1 MAAVANNPKFAKQ
14 VGIKQSVGE
23 DFMKA
28 DKGRKFA
35 KGGITRHEDEA
46 MDKKMIKKAVTM
58 HDKQLHGGKKT
69 DLAKLKKGG
78 MTFAGKE
85 SKAEEAKEK
94 KMFGSGAA
102 YKKAEAKYEGERM
115 KKGGKIKKYEDGGLT
130 FADMPEEDRASQA
143 RAAMDA
149 INARQAAASEAAG
162 GASTTKTTPRRPI
175 AAKAPVA
182 KPTVKSV
189 SVTKEEITGT
199 PAAKP
204 KTAGMKSLEEYS
216 ARSPW
221 NTRGKTNI
229 YGSGSAKTPM
239 GTDIGYADVQGKAP
253 RAAGMKKGGSVGGA
267 SKRADGCATKGKT
280 KGTMVKMCGGGYAK
294 KGK

>member
-1 MAAVANNPKFAKQ
+1 MPSSSKKQHNLMAAVANNPKFAKK

-35 KGGITRHEDEA
+35 KGGLTRHEDEA

-78 MTFAGKE
+78 KV
-85 SKAEEAKEK
+85 
-94 KMFGSGAA
+94 
-102 YKKAEAKYEGERM
+102 
-115 KKGGKIKKYEDGGLT
+115 KGYEDGGLT

-143 RAAMDA
+143 KSAIEA

-162 GASTTKTTPRRPI
+162 GESKMKTTPRRPMP
-175 AAKAPVA
+175 AKAPAKAPV
-182 KPTVKSV
+182 KSM
-189 SVTKEEITGT
+189 SVTREEITGAA
-199 PAAKP
+199 PAKP

-229 YGSGSAKTPM
+229 YGAGERKAPM
-239 GTDIGYADVQGKAP
+239 GISEDLSYADVQGKKP
-253 RAAGMKKGGSVGGA
+253 RAAGMKSGGSVGA
-267 SKRADGCATKGKT
+267 SKRADGIAKRGKT
-280 KGTMVKMCGGGYAK
+280 KGRMV
-294 KGK
+294 

>member
-1 MAAVANNPKFAKQ
+1 MPSVSKKQHNLMAAVANNPKFAKQ

-35 KGGITRHEDEA
+35 KGGVTRHEDEA
-46 MDKKMIKKAVTM
+46 MDKKMIKKAVGM

-78 MTFAGKE
+78 KV
-85 SKAEEAKEK
+85 
-94 KMFGSGAA
+94 
-102 YKKAEAKYEGERM
+102 
-115 KKGGKIKKYEDGGLT
+115 KKYEDGGLT

-162 GASTTKTTPRRPI
+162 GASAVKPMPRR
-175 AAKAPVA
+175 AQAPSVSRSYRDEGSQGVA
-182 KPTVKSV
+182 KMAAN
-189 SVTKEEITGT
+189 
-199 PAAKP
+199 PAVVGSSKP
-204 KTAGMKSLEEYS
+204 KS
-216 ARSPW
+216 AISDLASTLNRPLTKVEKYKEP
-221 NTRGKTNI
+221 NRQPQKQEGKPKGALRDLYDTMT
-229 YGSGSAKTPM
+229 SG
-239 GTDIGYADVQGKAP
+239 P
-253 RAAGMKKGGSVGGA
+253 RLLKKGGSVSGA

>member
-1 MAAVANNPKFAKQ
+1 MPSASKKQHNLMAAVANNPKFAKQ

-35 KGGITRHEDEA
+35 KGGVTRHEDEA

-69 DLAKLKKGG
+69 NLSAL
-78 MTFAGKE
+78 
-85 SKAEEAKEK
+85 
-94 KMFGSGAA
+94 
-102 YKKAEAKYEGERM
+102 

-162 GASTTKTTPRRPI
+162 GASTMKTTPRRPM
-175 AAKAPVA
+175 AAKASVA
-182 KPTVKSV
+182 KPVAPKATSM
-189 SVTKEEITGT
+189 SVTREEITGS

-221 NTRGKTNI
+221 NTRGKVDI
-229 YGSGSAKTPM
+229 YGSSAPKKPM
-239 GTDIGYADVQGKAP
+239 GTDLGYADVQGKSP
-253 RAAGMKKGGSVGGA
+253 RAAGMKKGGSVSSA

>member
-1 MAAVANNPKFAKQ
+1 MPSVSKKQHNLMAAVANNPKFAKQ

-78 MTFAGKE
+78 KV
-85 SKAEEAKEK
+85 
-94 KMFGSGAA
+94 
-102 YKKAEAKYEGERM
+102 
-115 KKGGKIKKYEDGGLT
+115 KKYEDGGLT

-143 RAAMDA
+143 RAAIDA

-162 GASTTKTTPRRPI
+162 GASTMRSTARRPVASK
-175 AAKAPVA
+175 AAVA
-182 KPTVKSV
+182 KPTVKAA
-189 SVTKEEITGT
+189 SVTKEEITGA

-229 YGSGSAKTPM
+229 YGSGPAKKPM
-239 GTDIGYADVQGKAP
+239 GTDLGYADVQGKAP
-253 RAAGMKKGGSVGGA
+253 GMKKGGSVSGA

>member
-1 MAAVANNPKFAKQ
+1 MPSKSKAQHNLMAAVANNQKFAKQ
-14 VGIKQSVGE
+14 AGIKKSVGE
-23 DFMKA
+23 EFMKA

-35 KGGITRHEDEA
+35 NGGTMRHDDEM
-46 MDKKMIKKAVTM
+46 MDKKMIKKAVGM

-69 DLAKLKKGG
+69 DLAKL
-78 MTFAGKE
+78 
-85 SKAEEAKEK
+85 
-94 KMFGSGAA
+94 
-102 YKKAEAKYEGERM
+102 

-162 GASTTKTTPRRPI
+162 GASTMRSTPRRPM
-175 AAKAPVA
+175 AAKAPMKPS
-182 KPTVKSV
+182 KPTMIKET
-189 SVTKEEITGT
+189 SVTKEELTGS

-204 KTAGMKSLEEYS
+204 KSAGMKSLEEYS

-221 NTRGKTNI
+221 NTRGKVNI
-229 YGSGSAKTPM
+229 YGSGASKPPM
-239 GTDIGYADVQGKAP
+239 GTDMGYADVQGKAP
-253 RAAGMKKGGSVGGA
+253 RAGGMKKGGMVSSA

-280 KGTMVKMCGGGYAK
+280 KGTMVKMCGGGMTR

>member
-1 MAAVANNPKFAKQ
+1 MPSVSKKQSNLMAAVANNPKFAKQ

-23 DFMKA
+23 EFMKA

-35 KGGITRHEDEA
+35 KGGVTRHEDEA
-46 MDKKMIKKAVTM
+46 MDKNMIKKAVTM

-78 MTFAGKE
+78 
-85 SKAEEAKEK
+85 
-94 KMFGSGAA
+94 
-102 YKKAEAKYEGERM
+102 
-115 KKGGKIKKYEDGGLT
+115 KIKKYEEGGMT

-162 GASTTKTTPRRPI
+162 GMSEMKSMPRRPM
-175 AAKAPVA
+175 AAKAPA
-182 KPTVKSV
+182 KAPMRKYRDEGSQGIAKMAANPAVVGKQSAPVKKGAMEDLMDTVRK
-189 SVTKEEITGT
+189 
-199 PAAKP
+199 AP
-204 KTAGMKSLEEYS
+204 KLMKS
-216 ARSPW
+216 
-221 NTRGKTNI
+221 
-229 YGSGSAKTPM
+229 
-239 GTDIGYADVQGKAP
+239 
-253 RAAGMKKGGSVGGA
+253 GGSVGA

-280 KGTMVKMCGGGYAK
+280 KGTMVKMCGGGMAR

>member
-1 MAAVANNPKFAKQ
+1 MPSASKKQHNLMAAVANNPKFAKQ

-23 DFMKA
+23 EFMKA

-78 MTFAGKE
+78 KV
-85 SKAEEAKEK
+85 
-94 KMFGSGAA
+94 
-102 YKKAEAKYEGERM
+102 
-115 KKGGKIKKYEDGGLT
+115 KKYEDGGLT
-130 FADMPEEDRASQA
+130 FADMPEEDRAASA

-162 GASTTKTTPRRPI
+162 GASTMKSTPRRPM
-175 AAKAPVA
+175 AAKAPAA

-189 SVTKEEITGT
+189 SVTKEEITGA

-239 GTDIGYADVQGKAP
+239 GTDLGYADVQGKAP
-253 RAAGMKKGGSVGGA
+253 RAAGMKKGGSVSGA

>member
-1 MAAVANNPKFAKQ
+1 MPSASKKQHNLMAAVANNPKFAKQ

-35 KGGITRHEDEA
+35 KGGVSRHDDEA

-78 MTFAGKE
+78 
-85 SKAEEAKEK
+85 
-94 KMFGSGAA
+94 
-102 YKKAEAKYEGERM
+102 
-115 KKGGKIKKYEDGGLT
+115 KIKKYEDGGLT
-130 FADMPEEDRASQA
+130 FADMPEEDRAASA
-143 RAAMDA
+143 RAAMDS
-149 INARQAAASEAAG
+149 INARQAEASEAAG
-162 GASTTKTTPRRPI
+162 GASTMKTTPRRPM
-175 AAKAPVA
+175 APKAPAA

-189 SVTKEEITGT
+189 SVTKEEVTGA

-204 KTAGMKSLEEYS
+204 KTSLESYS
-216 ARSPW
+216 ERSPW
-221 NTRGKTNI
+221 NTRGTSKGFS
-229 YGSGSAKTPM
+229 YSSPASEAPKGAMP
-239 GTDIGYADVQGKAP
+239 DVDARKAATESRQGRP
-253 RAAGMKKGGSVGGA
+253 AGKLSDLITGKLAKGGMVSSA

-280 KGTMVKMCGGGYAK
+280 KGTMVKMCCGGYAK